1 MQKHEVVILIPCFN
15 EEKQSL
21 RFVIKPKNLEI
32 YWLLMIIQQIKQK
45 FYLIEKKINFKSN
58 EKNLGYEASMIKGF
72 QQIIK
77 KFKKAKYILSLDAD
91 GELPVKNIPKVFK
104 VVEKK
109 NFDLIVG
116 RRISFNRFSENILNF
131 FFIKI

>member
-1 MQKHEVVILIPCFN
+1 
-15 EEKQSL
+15 
-21 RFVIKPKNLEI
+21 
-32 YWLLMIIQQIKQK
+32 
-45 FYLIEKKINFKSN
+45 
-58 EKNLGYEASMIKGF
+58 MIKGF

-104 VVEKK
+104 VVEK

-116 RRISFNRFSENILNF
+116 RRIFNRFSENILNF